1 MAELATAA
9 PFGSPREIST
19 GSKQNIYTI
28 RGSVSPDELFTFR
41 SGALVGVRAGAI
53 RMIEVVL
60 DGTPRSD
67 LDIVGVY
74 DDEKGKIE
82 PVVTVGG
89 DDEALDGYGK
99 SIRVHTRDG
108 DLGEFDT
115 GSGVNQITAD
125 DVGKPCFAKNDN
137 TLWLTDNGGTL
148 SFAGLVAGV
157 TTAGKVTLRNTFDIR
172 AAWKRSIADAIKAP
186 SRNVRGVVTANIAD
200 LAAFTVASND
210 GLTYAA
216 GEHVLLAGQT
226 TAAQCGIYVVGT
238 VAVGVAPLKRAP
250 NMPSGAAYV
259 SGSVIEVSEGTIWRG
274 SSWKAM
280 CTGAKVVGTDDPLFY
295 PRKWSK
301 TVTLASGT
309 YLAGAGGGSEP
320 VFLFSTTTSSVL
332 ATRNTAGGTLTL
344 TTHYFC
350 PVSARIAGKAGT
362 AAVSVTASV
371 AAGTVNTAD
380 TSTIDLV
387 VVNW

>member
-19 GSKQNIYTI
+19 GSKQNLYTV
-28 RGSVSPDELFTFR
+28 RGSVSPDELFTLR
-41 SGALVGVRAGAI
+41 VGALVGIRAGAI

-60 DGTPRSD
+60 SGTPRGD

-74 DDEKGKIE
+74 DDKRGKIE

-89 DDEALDGYGK
+89 DNEALDGYGK
-99 SIRVHTRDG
+99 SIRVHVRDG

-115 GSGVNQITAD
+115 GSGANQITAD
-125 DVGKPCFAKNDN
+125 DIGKPCFAKDDN
-137 TLWLTDNGGTL
+137 TLWLTSNGDTL

-172 AAWKRSIADAIKAP
+172 AAWKRSTSDAIKSA
-186 SRNVRGVVTANIAD
+186 SRNVRGVVTANVAD
-200 LAAFTVASND
+200 LTAFTVASND

-216 GEHVLLAGQT
+216 GERVLLAGQT
-226 TAAQCGIYVVGT
+226 TAAQCGAYVVGT
-238 VAVGVAPLKRAP
+238 VAAGVAPLTRAP
-250 NMPSGAAYV
+250 DMPSGAAYV
-259 SGSVIEVSEGTIWRG
+259 NGAVIEVSEGTIWLG
-274 SSWKAM
+274 STWKAM

-301 TVTLASGT
+301 TVTLSSGT

-320 VFLFSTTTSSVL
+320 VFLYSATTSSVL

-380 TSTIDLV
+380 NSTVDLAV
-387 VVNW
+387 TNW